1 VSNQETIP
9 ERTPLVEG
17 RGVENE
23 LQRGQSAR
31 TPFLALNRVA
41 LVIVPAVVTVV
52 AVVFLAYFLS

>member
-9 ERTPLVEG
+9 ERKPLVEG
-17 RGVENE
+17 RGAENE

-41 LVIVPAVVTVV
+41 AVVVAAFLIVV
-52 AVVFLAYFLS
+52 AIAFLAYFLS